1 MDNLDL
7 DRVWAC
13 LFDREADLARG
24 DGVPLSGL
32 IAVHEAPT
40 LEAGAIGV
48 PEGAARPEQEV
59 DLQISIGHALVATK
73 GDSAPE
79 PGGAYARARQLC
91 KQLDHPVRI

>member
-48 PEGAARPEQEV
+48 PEGA
-59 DLQISIGHALVATK
+59 
-73 GDSAPE
+73 
-79 PGGAYARARQLC
+79 GAYARARQLC